1 MINDI
6 NSTVKAIL
14 TSIELPAM
22 ICLSFSFEVSINL
35 MCAFFNK
42 LLLDISKAA
51 ITKRKI
57 DQIPNSVFVN
67 IRTKRKKFKNPN
79 KVLEKR

>member
-1 MINDI
+1 MMREIN
-6 NSTVKAIL
+6 TMVKVIL
-14 TSIELPAM
+14 TRIELPAM
-22 ICLSFSFEVSINL
+22 ICLSLSFEVRINL

-51 ITKRKI
+51 TRNMKM
-57 DQIPNSVFVN
+57 DHMPNSFFVN
-67 IRTKRKKFKNPN
+67 ILAKRKKFKKPN